1 VPVAPDL
8 LKAPE
13 SFTLRGRKTGNE
25 RCALTPI
32 VDELRCKS
40 DSETS
45 SKTYE
50 KTCPEHHGT
59 LSQNSP
65 DRGGLRWRYSGALRC
80 IAQLWLRDARYRR
93 ATGRLAHSGW
103 PLFHKAKSPAP
114 FQSIKRVDNL
124 VSIENGYQPMHRAR
138 SVARAQCNVF
148 PKDAPGILDG
158 RQYDVLIRGV
168 HGTRLLSAD
177 SI

>member
-1 VPVAPDL
+1 VR
-8 LKAPE
+8 
-13 SFTLRGRKTGNE
+13 RGRFFK
-25 RCALTPI
+25 P
-32 VDELRCKS
+32 
-40 DSETS
+40 
-45 SKTYE
+45 
-50 KTCPEHHGT
+50 
-59 LSQNSP
+59 
-65 DRGGLRWRYSGALRC
+65 GG
-80 IAQLWLRDARYRR
+80 
-93 ATGRLAHSGW
+93 

-168 HGTRLLSAD
+168 HGTRLLSAE